1 MGLNVCRLGVFALAC
16 DTIAVGDCDTF
27 SPSPKPPDETPCLAR
42 VLYDNSFGDRYNDGL
57 DGKRLEHA
65 DNITKHRAQ
74 VRSNNLTRLGD
85 SR

>member
-1 MGLNVCRLGVFALAC
+1 MQLRDAGN
-16 DTIAVGDCDTF
+16 
-27 SPSPKPPDETPCLAR
+27 
-42 VLYDNSFGDRYNDGL
+42 RYNDGL
-57 DGKRLEHA
+57 DGDRLEHA